1 MGNIK
6 AKGLTRGKQDVGR
19 LEAFVQPQLGIKRQ
33 FLVLTSFCLHTPKR
47 SYYMTTCLRLRQNW
61 SCDCCPFSQ
70 QKCPQEI
77 NTLNMHRIEVQA
89 LR

>member
-6 AKGLTRGKQDVGR
+6 AKMLTRGKQDVGR

-33 FLVLTSFCLHTPKR
+33 FLVLTCLHTPKI

-61 SCDCCPFSQ
+61 SCDCCSSSKQRDVRKRSTP
-70 QKCPQEI
+70 
-77 NTLNMHRIEVQA
+77 
-89 LR
+89 